1 MTALVAASTVNIV
14 LYLIVQVAASVPTVV
29 GFALAVLALMIL
41 SKSVGAKSSA
51 TARGSVSRSYVAWII
66 GVDLACLIFNEEQV
80 QQRMSGM

>member
-1 MTALVAASTVNIV
+1 MTALVAGSTVNIV

-29 GFALAVLALMIL
+29 GFALAVLALVIL